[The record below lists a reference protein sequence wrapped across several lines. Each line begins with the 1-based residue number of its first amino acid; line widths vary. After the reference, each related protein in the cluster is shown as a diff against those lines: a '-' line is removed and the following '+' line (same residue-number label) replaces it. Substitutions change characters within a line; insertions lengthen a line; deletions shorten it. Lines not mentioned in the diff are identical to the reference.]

1 MINWFHIANF
11 KSLVDFKIPEFA
23 FPLSLPP
30 EFQLNGFSCLIGLNG
45 AGKTTILQAFDLI
58 SHIIIGDV
66 RSWIEMREWKPADLS
81 SHFGKRTPII
91 EMEVGMTLADGKK
104 AKWEARFN
112 SVLLKCTS
120 ETIMLEMDMPIG
132 HPEVLIQK
140 SILRL
145 KDGRLNVN
153 KDATNASTDS
163 SRVSFEYD
171 GSVLSTLKLSEFH
184 PALSEVKENLSNL
197 CSLELLSP
205 DKLRRKSRTAVD
217 MGPGGERLAS
227 YLDQLSTGA
236 REELLEKLREFYP
249 GLSQWRVA
257 KGKYGWRNLS
267 IQESYPGSGA
277 VDAAHINDGF
287 LRVIAILSQAYGS
300 HRFLLF
306 DEIENGVHP
315 SLVEKLMDFLV
326 QLGRQGKQVVV
337 TTHSPMVLN
346 YLDDDV
352 ARAGVHLVYKTAE
365 GFTRTCRYF
374 EQEETRD
381 KLGML
386 GPGEVFADTDL
397 TSMVKRLSS
406 TVAAPV
412 EKDKD

>member
-1 MINWFHIANF
+1 MINWFHIENF
-11 KSLVDFKIPEFA
+11 KSLVDFELPVLIDDHLPLPESELGA
-23 FPLSLPP
+23 FT
-30 EFQLNGFSCLIGLNG
+30 CLIGQNG
-45 AGKTTILQAFDLI
+45 AGKSTVLQALDFI
-58 SHIIIGDV
+58 SHVFSGDIE
-66 RSWIEMREWKPADLS
+66 SWIERREWKKADLL
-81 SHFGKRTPII
+81 SHFGKRSPVIPVKLYFTSASGFRMQWLASFNISRMKCTAEI
-91 EMEVGMTLADGKK
+91 VFLEVMDGDNLSLKQILFLRDGTLNYDGKV
-104 AKWEARFN
+104 EGSNQRFDK
-112 SVLLKCTS
+112 V
-120 ETIMLEMDMPIG
+120 P
-132 HPEVLIQK
+132 
-140 SILRL
+140 
-145 KDGRLNVN
+145 
-153 KDATNASTDS
+153 
-163 SRVSFEYD
+163 FEFS
-171 GSVLSTLKLSEFH
+171 GSVLSQLKLAEAH
-184 PALSEVKENLSNL
+184 PALSELRDGLSNL

-287 LRVIAILSQAYGS
+287 LRVIAILAQAYGS

-352 ARAGVHLVYKTAE
+352 ARAGVHLVYKTTE
-365 GFTRTCRYF
+365 GHTRTCRYF

-397 TSMVKRLSS
+397 SSMVMRLSS
-406 TVAAPV
+406 TVAAP
-412 EKDKD
+412 EKKDRD